1 MYLII
6 LFIILVL
13 ILKNKKKKVNKKINY
28 TNIDQ
33 VFKFA
38 DKNKNGKLSIQE
50 MLDNFDSNG
59 RTISTEIFIAT
70 ILDYQ
75 VRNKKQ
81 ILINNEL
88 SLQDFRK
95 LSISDL
101 KLDLFDE
108 NKKDKNG
115 NLLPINQYA
124 QCLLNKSR
132 NALKN
137 YLD

>member
-1 MYLII
+1 MYL
-6 LFIILVL
+6 L
-13 ILKNKKKKVNKKINY
+13 ILIIIFIMILDNKKKVNKKINY
-28 TNIDQ
+28 INIDQ
-33 VFKFA
+33 IFKFA

-59 RTISTEIFIAT
+59 RTVSTEIFIAT

-81 ILINNEL
+81 ILINNQL
-88 SLQDFRK
+88 SLEDFRK

-115 NLLPINQYA
+115 NLLPFNQYA
-124 QCLLNKSR
+124 KCLLNKSK
-132 NALKN
+132 NILKN
-137 YLD
+137 Y

>member
-1 MYLII
+1 MYLVI
-6 LFIILVL
+6 LVIILVL
-13 ILKNKKKKVNKKINY
+13 FLSNKKRINKRINY
-28 TNIDQ
+28 INIDQ
-33 VFKFA
+33 VFYFA

-59 RTISTEIFIAT
+59 RNVSTEIFIAT

-88 SLQDFRK
+88 SLEDFRK

-115 NLLPINQYA
+115 NLLLVNQYA
-124 QCLLNKSR
+124 QCLLNKSKKI
-132 NALKN
+132 LKN
-137 YLD
+137 YLN

>member
-1 MYLII
+1 MYLVILVII
-6 LFIILVL
+6 LLLFLS
-13 ILKNKKKKVNKKINY
+13 NKKKVNKRINY
-28 TNIDQ
+28 INIDQ
-33 VFKFA
+33 IFYFA

-59 RTISTEIFIAT
+59 RTVSTVIFIAT

-88 SLQDFRK
+88 SLEDFRK

-115 NLLPINQYA
+115 NLLPLNQYA
-124 QCLLNKSR
+124 QCLLNKSK
-132 NALKN
+132 NILKN
-137 YLD
+137 YKK

>member
-1 MYLII
+1 MYLVILVII
-6 LFIILVL
+6 LLL
-13 ILKNKKKKVNKKINY
+13 IFNNKKRVNKSINY
-28 TNIDQ
+28 INIDQ
-33 VFKFA
+33 IFYFA

-50 MLDNFDSNG
+50 MVDNFDSNG
-59 RTISTEIFIAT
+59 RTVSTEIFIAS

-88 SLQDFRK
+88 SLEDFRK

-115 NLLPINQYA
+115 NLLHVNQYA
-124 QCLLNKSR
+124 QCLLNKSK
-132 NALKN
+132 NILKN
-137 YLD
+137 N